1 MRRAIC
7 TGSFDPVTNGHLNIF
22 ERAAS
27 MFDELIVCVFVNNKK
42 QSLFTLEERV
52 DLLRESTKKI
62 SNIKVDC
69 FSGLVSEYMMEHNIK
84 TIVRGLRSSADF
96 EYEVNE
102 AQMIKHLAPDVDTIF
117 LLTAPEFL
125 FVSSS
130 GIRELVKFNGS
141 VKGLVPDC
149 VEQAI
154 FKKMNLTD

>member
-52 DLLRESTKKI
+52 ELLRESTKKI
-62 SNIKVDC
+62 PNIKVDC
-69 FSGLVSEYMMEHNIK
+69 FNGLVSEYMMEHNIK
-84 TIVRGLRSSADF
+84 IIVRGLRSSADF

-102 AQMIKHLAPDVDTIF
+102 AQMIKHLAPDTDTIF
-117 LLTAPEFL
+117 LLTAPEFM

-130 GIRELVKFNGS
+130 GIRELVKFKGS

-154 FKKMNLTD
+154 LKKLT